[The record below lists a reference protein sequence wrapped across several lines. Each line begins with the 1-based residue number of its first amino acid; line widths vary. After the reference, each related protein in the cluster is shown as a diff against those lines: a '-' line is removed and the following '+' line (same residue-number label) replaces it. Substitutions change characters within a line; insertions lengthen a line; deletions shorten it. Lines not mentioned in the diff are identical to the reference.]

1 VAFGYTI
8 IFQCVIAFPWRDAHA
23 TSMCIPAAVLH
34 LMKMNHL
41 SREQLCRSAGIN
53 RSHLYKVLTG
63 RHTPSVL
70 LLSRLAQALKV
81 KPSELLALAETLGCG
96 DDAEAH

>member
-1 VAFGYTI
+1 
-8 IFQCVIAFPWRDAHA
+8 
-23 TSMCIPAAVLH
+23 
-34 LMKMNHL
+34 MKVNDL

-81 KPSELLALAETLGCG
+81 KPSELFGLWR
-96 DDAEAH
+96 